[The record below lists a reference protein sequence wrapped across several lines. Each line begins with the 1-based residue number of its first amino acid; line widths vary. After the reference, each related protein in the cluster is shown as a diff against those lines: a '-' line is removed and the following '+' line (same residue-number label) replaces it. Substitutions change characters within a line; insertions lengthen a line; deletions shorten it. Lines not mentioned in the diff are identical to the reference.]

1 MARLASVIH
10 ILLAA
15 EGSSGNGGSGWF
27 SLLFF
32 GAIFAAMYFLLLRPQ
47 RRRVKASQQ
56 LQATLAEGDEVL
68 LTSGIYGYVSL
79 IEGDVIWVEITE
91 VGNKDKV
98 EIRVARSA
106 IAKKIDAAAT
116 DPGSSSSK

>member
-1 MARLASVIH
+1 MDRLASVID

-15 EGSSGNGGSGWF
+15 EGSSNNGGSGWF

-56 LQATLAEGDEVL
+56 LQSTLAEGDEVL
-68 LTSGIYGYVSL
+68 LTSGIYGYISL

-106 IAKKIDAAAT
+106 IAKKIDTGAADQGT
-116 DPGSSSSK
+116 GTSK

>member
-1 MARLASVIH
+1 VIH

-15 EGSSGNGGSGWF
+15 EGSSNNGGSGWF

-47 RRRVKASQQ
+47 RRRVKAAQT
-56 LQATLAEGDEVL
+56 LQSTLAEGDEVL
-68 LTSGIYGYVSL
+68 LTSGIYGYISL

-98 EIRVARSA
+98 EVRVARSA
-106 IAKKIDAAAT
+106 IGKKIET
-116 DPGSSSSK
+116 NTSEPGSSSSK

>member
-15 EGSSGNGGSGWF
+15 EGSSDNGGSGWF

-47 RRRVKASQQ
+47 RRRVKAAQQ
-56 LQATLAEGDEVL
+56 LQSALSEGDEVL
-68 LTSGIYGYVSL
+68 LTSGIYGYISL
-79 IEGDVIWVEITE
+79 IEGDVVWVEITE

-106 IAKKIDAAAT
+106 IAKKIETGTT
-116 DPGSSSSK
+116 DTGTSSAK

>member
-1 MARLASVIH
+1 MARLAYVIH

-15 EGSSGNGGSGWF
+15 EGSSDNGGSGWF

-47 RRRVKASQQ
+47 RRRVKAAQT
-56 LQATLAEGDEVL
+56 LQSTLAEGDEVL
-68 LTSGIYGYVSL
+68 LTSGIYGYISL
-79 IEGDVIWVEITE
+79 IEGDVVWVEITE

-98 EIRVARSA
+98 EVRVARSA
-106 IAKKIDAAAT
+106 IGKKIEANT
-116 DPGSSSSK
+116 SEPGSSSSK